1 MIDMVVPRYP
11 GLDGAFCLLQVVNQG
26 LTCDF
31 AYLGLRPGVT
41 SAVLSYQSMPGFCIL
56 ALVLPPH
63 DFHLKGREGSAS
75 HFLDKNV
82 TGVLLHACHADK
94 GKSR

>member
-1 MIDMVVPRYP
+1 MVTPRYS

-26 LTCDF
+26 VTCDF
-31 AYLGLRPGVT
+31 ASLGLRPGVT

-56 ALVLPPH
+56 ALVPPPH
-63 DFHLKGREGSAS
+63 DFPLKGREESAS

-82 TGVLLHACHADK
+82 TAIILHVCRTDK